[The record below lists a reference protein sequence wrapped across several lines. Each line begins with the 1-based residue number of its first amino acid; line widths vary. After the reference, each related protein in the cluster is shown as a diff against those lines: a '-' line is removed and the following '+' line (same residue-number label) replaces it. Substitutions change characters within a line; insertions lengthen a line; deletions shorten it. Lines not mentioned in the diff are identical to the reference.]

1 MVPPASVWCFATPDN
16 RDFWG
21 GMWADRV
28 VGSALAEQAVQRGLA
43 SKADLEE
50 VAQAWRR
57 WATASDGWFTVVHGE
72 VLCIP

>member
-1 MVPPASVWCFATPDN
+1 
-16 RDFWG
+16 
-21 GMWADRV
+21 MWADRV